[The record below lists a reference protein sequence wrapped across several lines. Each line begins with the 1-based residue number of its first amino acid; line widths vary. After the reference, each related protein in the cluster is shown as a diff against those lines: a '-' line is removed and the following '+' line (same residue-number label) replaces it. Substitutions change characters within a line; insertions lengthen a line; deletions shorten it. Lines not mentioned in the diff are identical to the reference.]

1 MKGKYLLRISIVILL
16 CIFSQ
21 VQAFVGTILE
31 FQALSPSNGDRY
43 GRAVSIDGDT
53 AVICAASSSSGCSN
67 PGDYLYVYRVNGL
80 DWQYEATLTVPGT
93 ETALGVGETDRV
105 CIVGDTI
112 VASSPGYNSCRGGV
126 YVFERNGTQ
135 WGDPKILTA
144 SDGNNSD
151 QFGWAVAYDGNKI
164 VAGSP
169 FNDDYRGAVY
179 VFSRD
184 GSSWSEDQ
192 KLVASDGESRTD
204 RGYPAGSYGDRFGMA
219 VAIDVNTIVVGA
231 RWDQC
236 SGPDNM
242 FAGSAYVFGYNG
254 TTWSEQ
260 DKLEDPDGN
269 DNDSFGISVSV
280 SGDTVIAGA
289 WKLDPNIPGD
299 TSSVG
304 AVYVYEPNGISW
316 DRTAILKDPCNPDEV
331 AYLGYDLEIDGDKI
345 IAGAYRDTDNGS
357 NSGAALLFERNGDS
371 WSEGE
376 RLASDVSTTYEYFGY
391 SVAID
396 GNNVLVGSPYRFTD
410 DQPGKAYMMKLLEPV
425 INEFRVNSYTSN
437 NQQKPAIA
445 IDAEGNFIV
454 VWTSQ
459 YQDGD
464 AYGIYGQRFD
474 LYGRRIGD
482 EFLVNVTTSSYQQD
496 PDVAMNANGDFVVV
510 WESVDGDF
518 ENIYARRY
526 AADGQPLS
534 GEFLVNTYTDDR
546 QINPAVV
553 LNDNGTFVVIWESFH
568 GTNDWR
574 VAGRVYNAAGN
585 PLASEFDIN
594 QSGSC
599 SGCYVVMD
607 MAGDFVVV
615 WNRFLGGAGNDIRM
629 RQYYS
634 NGTPK
639 SNESALVVNK
649 SSSLHPRIAKNG
661 ANNYV
666 LTWHYHPDYQQR
678 DIYAQQYDS
687 NFNPVGGEFMVNTTT
702 AGAQKYPEIAM
713 NNDGAFVIVWYG
725 DTDGSGEGIFA
736 QLYNNN
742 ANPVG
747 SEIQLNA
754 YTSSTQNMPVVA
766 MRNSTRFITAWQSNG
781 EDGSGYGV
789 YAAFAPKTFLGDF
802 TADGVI
808 NCDDLAVLTSRWL
821 KDEPV
826 LDISPSI
833 VGDNTVNFLDFCI
846 FANNWLVG
854 LE

>member
-1 MKGKYLLRISIVILL
+1 MKGKYLPRTSIVILL

-21 VQAFVGTILE
+21 AQAFVGTILE
-31 FQALSPSNGDRY
+31 FQALSPSNGDKY

-53 AVICAASSSSGCSN
+53 AVICADDGSG
-67 PGDYLYVYRVNGL
+67 GDYLYVYRLNGL
-80 DWQYEATLTVPGT
+80 AWQYEATLTVPNT
-93 ETALGVGETDRV
+93 ETSLRLGETDRV

-112 VASSPGYNSCRGGV
+112 VAGSPGYSSNKGAV

-135 WGDPKILTA
+135 WGDPNILTA

-169 FNDDYRGAVY
+169 FNDDYRGAAY
-179 VFSRD
+179 VFSWN
-184 GSSWSEDQ
+184 GTSWSEDQ
-192 KLVASDGESRTD
+192 KLVASDGESRTE
-204 RGYPAGSYGDRFGMA
+204 RGYPSPGAYGDKFGMA
-219 VAIDVNTIVVGA
+219 VTIEANTIVVGA
-231 RWDQC
+231 QWDQC
-236 SGPDNM
+236 DYANNM
-242 FAGSAYVFGYNG
+242 FAGSAYVFDYNG

-269 DNDSFGISVSV
+269 DNDNFGISVSV

-289 WKLDPNIPGD
+289 WKLDSNIPGD

-304 AVYVYEPNGISW
+304 AVYVYEPNGTSW
-316 DRTAILKDPCNPDEV
+316 DRTAILKDPCNPDEL
-331 AYLGYDLEIDGDKI
+331 AYLGYDVEIDGDRI

-357 NSGAALLFERNGDS
+357 SSGVALLFERNGDS

-376 RLASDVSTTYEYFGY
+376 RLAGHVSTTYDYFGY

-396 GNNVLVGSPYRFTD
+396 GNNVLVGSPYHYTGG
-410 DQPGKAYMMKLLEPV
+410 QPGKAYMMKLLEPV

-445 IDAEGNFIV
+445 IDANGNFIV
-454 VWTSQ
+454 VWESGS
-459 YQDGD
+459 QDGD
-464 AYGIYGQRFD
+464 SYGIYGQRFD

-482 EFLVNVTTSSYQQD
+482 EFLVNVTTSGGQSD

-510 WESVDGDF
+510 WESVEGGF

-526 AADGQPLS
+526 AADGQPLA
-534 GEFLVNTYTDDR
+534 GEFLVNTFTDDR
-546 QINPAVV
+546 QINPAVE
-553 LNDNGTFVVIWESFH
+553 LDDNGTFVVIWESFH

-599 SGCYVVMD
+599 SGCNVVMD
-607 MAGDFVVV
+607 TAGDFVVV
-615 WNRFLGGAGNDIRM
+615 WNRFLGGEGEDVRM
-629 RQYYS
+629 RQYYA
-634 NGTPK
+634 NGTAK
-639 SNESALVVNK
+639 NNEVALVVNK
-649 SSSLHPRIAKNG
+649 NASLHPRIATDG
-661 ANNYV
+661 SNYV
-666 LTWHYHPDYQQR
+666 LTWHYNPDWRQR

-687 NFNPVGGEFMVNTTT
+687 NFNPVGGEFMVNSTS

-713 NNDGAFVIVWYG
+713 NNDGGFVIVWYG
-725 DTDGSGEGIFA
+725 DTDGSGEGIFT

-747 SEIQLNA
+747 SELQLNA
-754 YTSSTQNMPVVA
+754 YTNSTQKMPVVA

-808 NCDDLAVLTSRWL
+808 DWDDLAVHTSRWL
-821 KDEPV
+821 KNEPV
-826 LDISPSI
+826 LDITPSI
-833 VGDNTVNFLDFCI
+833 VGDNTVNFLDFCT